1 MNAVEPMNA
10 VELDGPAGPRLKLG
24 ISACLLG
31 QEVRYDGGH
40 KRNAFLTDQ
49 LGRFVEWVPVC
60 PELEAGMGVPRESVQ
75 LVQIG
80 GATHMIATHSG
91 RDWTAEMSGYARR
104 RVSELGGED
113 LCGYVLKKDSP
124 SCGMERV
131 KLYGAAG
138 QAPERKG
145 RGLFAAAL
153 LERFPS
159 LPVEEEGRL
168 QDPLLRENFIERV
181 FAWRRLR
188 DFFQARWRVAGLVE
202 FHAAHKLQLMAHS
215 AAGAT
220 ALGRVVAT
228 AQRHPREALRA
239 AYEQG
244 FMELLRRPA
253 TRRRHVNV
261 LQHML
266 GSFKKDL
273 RPEARQDLAAVI
285 EEYRLERVPLIVPVT
300 LLRHYVRLQGP
311 AWLRKQTYLEPHPR
325 ELKVRNQ
332 V

>member
-1 MNAVEPMNA
+1 MKEATFDFA
-10 VELDGPAGPRLKLG
+10 DGPRLRLG

-31 QEVRYDGGH
+31 QEVRFDGGH
-40 KRNAFLTDQ
+40 KRNAFLTDL
-49 LGRFVEWVPVC
+49 LGRYVEWVPVC
-60 PELEAGMGVPRESVQ
+60 PEIEVGMGVPRETVQ

-80 GATHMIATHSG
+80 GSTHMVANQSG
-91 RDWTAEMSGYARR
+91 RDWTADLHRYAHR
-104 RVSELGGED
+104 RVEELAGEE

-131 KLYGAAG
+131 KLYGGPG

-153 LERFPS
+153 LERFPA

-168 QDPLLRENFIERV
+168 QDAVLRENFIERI
-181 FAWRRLR
+181 FAWQRLR
-188 DFFQARWRVAGLVE
+188 DFFQPRWSVAGLVE
-202 FHAAHKLQLMAHS
+202 FHAAHKLQLMAHN
-215 AAGAT
+215 AVGAT
-220 ALGRVVAT
+220 ALGRVVA
-228 AQRHPREALRA
+228 AAKGRARDEVRRE
-239 AYEQG
+239 YEQA

-266 GSFKKDL
+266 GYFKKDL
-273 RPEARQDLAAVI
+273 NAAARQDVAAVI
-285 EEYRLERVPLIVPVT
+285 EEYRLELVPLIVPVT
-300 LLRHYVRLQGP
+300 LVRHYVRLQGVE
-311 AWLRKQTYLEPHPR
+311 WMQRQTYLEPHPR
-325 ELKVRNQ
+325 ELMLRNQ